1 VAGKGQPSKD
11 ELDAQVEIHRIQAKA
26 AVITTLIRWAG
37 AVALGFWAFK
47 SIDVLAGRSTLAA
60 IGVTLKALG
69 KVYISEAVAWLFGMG
84 GVGYGLVQRRL
95 RHSVIARL
103 SPAVR
108 DREKVID
115 PKRTSSQL
123 TERGQT
129 KPQDEL

>member
-1 VAGKGQPSKD
+1 MAGKGQPSKD
-11 ELDAQVEIHRIQAKA
+11 ELHAQVEIHRIQARA

-37 AVALGFWAFK
+37 VVALGFWGFK
-47 SIDVLAGRSTLAA
+47 SIDVLAGRATLAA
-60 IGVTLKALG
+60 IGVTLKAFG

-95 RHSVIARL
+95 RRSVIARL

-108 DREKVID
+108 DREKAID